1 MLLARGDIVLAD
13 FPFSDLSN
21 SKVRPALMV
30 SPGLIGQDVVLL
42 AISSVMRGTTVSTDL
57 LVPVAHSEFAFTGL
71 HIASVF
77 RAHKLATVERKI
89 ITRRL
94 GRVGPQ
100 LQAEIDN
107 LLRLALM
114 L

>member
-1 MLLARGDIVLAD
+1 MLLARGEIVLAD
-13 FPFSDLSN
+13 FPFSDLSG

-30 SPGLIGQDVVLL
+30 SPGLTGQDVVLL
-42 AISSVMRGTTVSTDL
+42 AISSVVRGADVPTDL
-57 LVPVAHSEFAFTGL
+57 LVPMAHPEFARTGL
-71 HIASVF
+71 RVASVF
-77 RAHKLATVERKI
+77 RAHKLATIERKI

-94 GRVGPQ
+94 GRIGPQ
-100 LQAEIDN
+100 LQVEIDN